1 MDNGISFYFSRS
13 DFCNEMNLFIYKVS
27 ASTISKKSLAAR
39 PGQLFHCFI
48 RWWDK
53 ALFQAMF
60 TGQVI
65 FFPYGRSDIAWWN
78 ITSILRNC
86 ESLSE
91 THSILS
97 FPATI
102 QPLLPIEHNG
112 PGLEY
117 KVSYRRQD
125 VEEDWKE
132 NTVKRHSFVVKNT
145 PTFVPYE
152 IKIQA
157 KNRQGFGPEPKLV
170 TGYSG
175 EDCEYKLIFFSVFT
189 IKWEYVMGKGSLK
202 LLLSK

>member
-1 MDNGISFYFSRS
+1 MVSHSISHGLTSVTRWIFSS
-13 DFCNEMNLFIYKVS
+13 I
-27 ASTISKKSLAAR
+27 KSQQALYQR
-39 PGQLFHCFI
+39 
-48 RWWDK
+48 K
-53 ALFQAMF
+53 ALLLD
-60 TGQVI
+60 QVNCSI
-65 FFPYGRSDIAWWN
+65 VLLDGGIKHCSKQCSPDKSFFFPYGRSDIAWWN

-175 EDCEYKLIFFSVFT
+175 EDCEYKLIFFQYSQ
-189 IKWEYVMGKGSLK
+189 
-202 LLLSK
+202 